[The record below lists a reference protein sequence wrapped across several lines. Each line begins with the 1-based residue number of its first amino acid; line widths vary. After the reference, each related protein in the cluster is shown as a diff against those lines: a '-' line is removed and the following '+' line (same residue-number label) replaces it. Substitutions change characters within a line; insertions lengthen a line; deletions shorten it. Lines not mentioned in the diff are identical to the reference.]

1 MIYPVTGR
9 CNKLVPSR
17 RLLADC
23 VSYLV
28 CVCVK
33 VFSAPVSIQ
42 RGTYVAIV
50 VAGSRHLD

>member
-1 MIYPVTGR
+1 MIYPVTRR

>member
-28 CVCVK
+28 CVCEGL
-33 VFSAPVSIQ
+33 FCA
-42 RGTYVAIV
+42 R
-50 VAGSRHLD
+50 LDPTGYLRSYSGGW